1 MCRQVSGEGRFRWLH
16 AEPGRQRDVFAAAAD
31 AHGRQAWVLTCEQI
45 LDEGWFGPT
54 VNDQARRRL
63 GDVAIVAREHW
74 SFADPADR
82 TPSWL
87 VARHGSLSP
96 EEMHVPLL
104 TFTS

>member
-1 MCRQVSGEGRFRWLH
+1 MWLRVVFCRVCE
-16 AEPGRQRDVFAAAAD
+16 AMTAVPTKRDSS
-31 AHGRQAWVLTCEQI
+31 C
-45 LDEGWFGPT
+45 
-54 VNDQARRRL
+54 QARRRL
-63 GDVAIVAREHW
+63 GDVAIVAREQW

>member
-1 MCRQVSGEGRFRWLH
+1 MSSLCCRR
-16 AEPGRQRDVFAAAAD
+16 PRQ
-31 AHGRQAWVLTCEQI
+31 QAWVLTCEQI

-63 GDVAIVAREHW
+63 GDVAAVARDHW

-104 TFTS
+104 TLPRDQHLLDYPDREEFS